1 MPSGIHVPE
10 LLAERQDHVMNYVAR
25 ILFCVC
31 LPFFLVQ
38 VASD

>member
-25 ILFCVC
+25 SLFFR
-31 LPFFLVQ
+31 LFAFLL
-38 VASD
+38 STGSF